1 MITVLS
7 FFLFYRHFKL
17 MGNRQA
23 QVEKVF
29 HALDSDGDGV
39 LSFEELEDW
48 AQDEL
53 VSTSIVSKRRPRY
66 FWPRLLSC
74 LYSTV
79 FGQQRI

>member
-1 MITVLS
+1 
-7 FFLFYRHFKL
+7 

-39 LSFEELEDW
+39 LSFEELADW

-53 VSTSIVSKRRPRY
+53 VSTSIVSKRRP
-66 FWPRLLSC
+66 
-74 LYSTV
+74 
-79 FGQQRI
+79 Q